1 MKYLIASLL
10 IAVACL
16 ADSVNVTKM
25 GASGTNFTISGSTEI
40 LTYHAW
46 ATFSED
52 ITKLDAHDN
61 LTWES
66 RDKTLAMHR
75 REELVT
81 NWVTAETI
89 DLGATPY
96 VGIDLGVSGPARLN
110 RLIQVGK
117 IVTNEVIRIE
127 FQQHTN
133 TVTYEIGES
142 GYTAQRWI
150 TNKAFLSSSIT
161 FTAH

>member
-1 MKYLIASLL
+1 MKYLITSLL

-16 ADSVNVTKM
+16 AGNTDESRLKCQCETLVGAGFITVTNSIRF
-25 GASGTNFTISGSTEI
+25 GPLI
-40 LTYHAW
+40 
-46 ATFSED
+46 
-52 ITKLDAHDN
+52 HDN

-66 RDKTLAMHR
+66 RDKTLVMHR

-81 NWVTAETI
+81 NWITAETI
-89 DLGATPY
+89 DLGDVET
-96 VGIDLGVSGPARLN
+96 ISILGPTRLN

-127 FQQHTN
+127 FQHHTN
-133 TVTYEIGES
+133 FVTYTIGDS

-161 FTAH
+161 FQDVTH